1 MISYN
6 NNNNKNLTKLSKM
19 VKFFDV
25 RYSRNY
31 TKSTKAGTEIHEK
44 PRANLKTILFS
55 SKLNP
60 IKSKHDRFFLT
71 LLQLSP
77 ILQSL
82 RSQFL
87 LQLNSLPGAHR
98 RADLSLPLSHSH
110 GRLVRVRRQGPS
122 FLRSRGT
129 QIFHSIFLDFF
140 YEICQKKD

>member
-1 MISYN
+1 
-6 NNNNKNLTKLSKM
+6 M

-55 SKLNP
+55 SKLTP

-122 FLRSRGT
+122 FLRSHGT
-129 QIFHSIFLDFF
+129 QIFHSKFFIFLRDLS
-140 YEICQKKD
+140 KKILNFVSLCL